1 MAFVLPAPHGNESGG
16 KEVVLCLRKS
26 QAKRLLRPE
35 WQAKLHAYR
44 PVDEAQAPHAMP
56 DGLTGAKGE
65 RISATRAPIKPE
77 AKPEEP
83 IIPEGEAAAAKGAAA
98 NKPEAPAA
106 NGPAEGQTAQ
116 ETQ

>member
-16 KEVVLCLRKS
+16 KEVVLCLRKG

-44 PVDEAQAPHAMP
+44 PVEEAQAPHAMP
-56 DGLTGAKGE
+56 DGLTGPKGE
-65 RISATRAPIKPE
+65 RISAPRAPV
-77 AKPEEP
+77 KPEEP
-83 IIPEGEAAAAKGAAA
+83 IIPEEEAAAAEGGAS
-98 NKPEAPAA
+98 KPEAAA
-106 NGPAEGQTAQ
+106 TNGPTEGPTAQ